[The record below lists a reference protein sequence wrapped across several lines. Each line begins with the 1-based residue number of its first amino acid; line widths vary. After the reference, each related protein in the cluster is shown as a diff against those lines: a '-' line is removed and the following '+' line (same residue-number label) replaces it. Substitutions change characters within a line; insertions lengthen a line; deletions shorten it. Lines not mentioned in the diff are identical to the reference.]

1 MKINLPVSQREV
13 AVPASANILSTT
25 DLKGAVTYVN
35 PDFVAISGFTEAELL
50 GRNHNLVRHPD
61 MPPAAFADLWRTLKA
76 GRSWMGLVKN
86 RCKNGDH
93 YWVSAFATPVV
104 RGGAVVEYQS
114 VRSRAAPE
122 LVARA
127 APLYAA
133 LAAGK
138 TPRVLR
144 RPRLELVPRL
154 MLLGAGLPLLAG
166 LGLGLAGVLPGLPA
180 LLGGA
185 AGGGLLA
192 ALLGWQLRPLARL
205 ARQAR
210 GIADNPLSQW
220 VYCGR
225 NDALGQIAF
234 ALRSLEAEAGAVVGR
249 IADSARQL
257 SEDAG
262 ELAAAV
268 DCSRGASVQQ
278 QRETEQ
284 VASAVEQLAA
294 SVQEVAR
301 HAQLSAS
308 AAAEANQATDSGLR
322 QVEQTRRQIA
332 ALADEV
338 LQGNQVIQRLQ
349 AHSQEIDQVIEV
361 IHGIAEQTNLLALN
375 AAIEAAR
382 AGEAGRGFAVVAD
395 EVRGLASRTQQSTAQ
410 IQAIIERLQ
419 QGTTAAVAAMQR
431 SQAQAEGSVDNAL
444 QAAEA
449 LRGINLQV
457 EAISGMSLQIATA
470 VEEQSAVGEDIQRNL
485 DGIREAGQSTV
496 AASGRSR
503 HSAEHVASLVERLQ
517 LLAEQFRGNAQRG

>member
-1 MKINLPVSQREV
+1 MQQKIILLVEDNEINREIAWELLSMAGLEV
-13 AVPASANILSTT
+13 ACAVDGRQAVELFQENPPDTYSLILMDIQMPEMDGYEAVARIREAERGGPRIPIIAMTAHAMESERQRSLDAGMNDHLDKPIVPAA
-25 DLKGAVTYVN
+25 
-35 PDFVAISGFTEAELL
+35 
-50 GRNHNLVRHPD
+50 LV
-61 MPPAAFADLWRTLKA
+61 
-76 GRSWMGLVKN
+76 
-86 RCKNGDH
+86 
-93 YWVSAFATPVV
+93 
-104 RGGAVVEYQS
+104 
-114 VRSRAAPE
+114 
-122 LVARA
+122 
-127 APLYAA
+127 
-133 LAAGK
+133 
-138 TPRVLR
+138 
-144 RPRLELVPRL
+144 
-154 MLLGAGLPLLAG
+154 
-166 LGLGLAGVLPGLPA
+166 
-180 LLGGA
+180 
-185 AGGGLLA
+185 A
-192 ALLGWQLRPLARL
+192 ALLRWRLQPLVALSREAR
-205 ARQAR
+205 R
-210 GIADNPLSQW
+210 IADNPLSQW

-225 NDALGQIAF
+225 NDSFGQIAF
-234 ALRSLEAEAGAVVGR
+234 ALRSLEAESGAMVGR

-257 SEDAG
+257 NEDVG

-431 SQAQAEGSVDNAL
+431 SQMQAEGSVDNAL

-449 LRGINLQV
+449 LSGINLQV